1 MADHLYALPSGYR
14 LEQYEFSNVLSL
26 GAYGIKYQALD
37 HETGNQV
44 AIKEYL
50 PDGIAVRRDT
60 RHEVTARGRS
70 PSLYRG
76 TSVPEDSEPVVVADM
91 SVVPRSSA
99 DKQAFDVGLGR
110 FLDEAR
116 MQARLEHA
124 NLVQVH
130 RALRANGTGYVV
142 MDYVE
147 GETLAQLLE
156 RRSTLAEEDLN
167 AVVGPILGPLEL
179 LHQHGFLH
187 QDIRPGNIV
196 LRSDGTPV
204 LLEIGG
210 SRQVH
215 GGARQT
221 FGDRAR
227 APNLTAPT
235 AGFSALEQYSSRS
248 RLGPWTDIYALGAV
262 MYACISGRPPPDAPS
277 RVIEDELVPAA
288 EAARGSYDENTL
300 KAIDQALAVAAGER
314 PSSVA
319 AWRANLAFGGDSRP
333 VAPQESSRLAARG
346 ASTLLGKRPSD
357 DTGRKARWHW
367 IGPIAALVVVTVIL
381 TYTDVGVLRSP
392 GDDRQ
397 AVAAPSPAAASAASV
412 AMPLATLVVR
422 TEPEGA
428 EVAVGG
434 EVLGTTPLEAADVE
448 SGIQEVVLDHPLYE
462 TVELEQD
469 LPAGETTVVTQTLV
483 PATGALALTTEPA
496 GAWIEMD
503 GERLEQTTPT
513 TVQAPAGPLTLFVA
527 APGFQREQIDAVVRK
542 GDTATLDVALRAS
555 ITYGTLTLA
564 LTPQDATVVLP
575 GIEPE
580 YAPGLSLAEGAYR
593 VLVTRPGFVAE
604 ERTVEVA
611 GDSEYAVSLTPDP
624 QPFTVAVAPAG
635 ALVRFPEIGET
646 YSPAMRL
653 LPGDY
658 RVQALLVGYATFDE
672 TISHGYEPTA
682 RDVTLTPGVAEFADK
697 LADGSDGPTMV
708 LVAGGDFR
716 MGCLADAGCRD
727 SEEPVRDVTVATTF
741 ALAKREVTYAD
752 YDRFTDASG
761 RPRAD
766 NPRGW
771 ERGSLP
777 VVNVSWTDAA
787 AYADWLTAQTG
798 RRYRLPSEAEWEYAA
813 RAGAETAYSWGEAI
827 GEAQANCNGCGSR
840 WDNIRPAPVG
850 SFDANAWGLHD
861 MHGNVWEWVADCF
874 NPDHA
879 DAPSDASPRSD
890 GDCNRRMLRGGSW
903 SNSPRLL
910 RLPTRE
916 WDDTAVRA
924 IETGFRVAASN

>member
-14 LEQYEFSNVLSL
+14 LEQYEFRKVLSL
-26 GAYGIKYQALD
+26 GAYGIKYQAFD
-37 HETGNQV
+37 HESERQV

-50 PDGIAVRRDT
+50 PDAVAARRDDT
-60 RHEVTARGRS
+60 
-70 PSLYRG
+70 
-76 TSVPEDSEPVVVADM
+76 

-130 RALRANGTGYVV
+130 RALRANGTGYVI

-156 RRSTLAEEDLN
+156 RRSILAEEDLN
-167 AVVGPILGPLEL
+167 AIIGPILGPLEL

-196 LRSDGTPV
+196 VRDDGTPV

-221 FGDRAR
+221 FGDRTR
-227 APNLTAPT
+227 APSLATPT

-277 RVIEDELVPAA
+277 RVIDDELVPAA
-288 EAARGSYDENTL
+288 EAARSSYDESTL
-300 KAIDQALAVAAGER
+300 NAIDQALAVPAGER

-319 AWRANLAFGGDSRP
+319 AWRSHLAFGGDSRT
-333 VAPQESSRLAARG
+333 VAPQEASRLAARG
-346 ASTLLGKRPSD
+346 ASLIGTRSSD
-357 DTGRKARWHW
+357 GEASHKKARWQW
-367 IGPIAALVVVTVIL
+367 IGPIAALVVVTILL

-434 EVLGTTPLEAADVE
+434 EVLGTTPLEDTDVE
-448 SGIQEVVLDHPLYE
+448 SGIKNVVLDHPLYE

-469 LPAGETTVVTQTLV
+469 LPPGETTIVTQTLV
-483 PATGALALTTEPA
+483 PASGALALQTEPA
-496 GAWIEMD
+496 GAWIEID

-527 APGFQREQIDAVVRK
+527 APGFHREQVDAVVPK
-542 GDTATLDVALRAS
+542 NDTATLDVALRAS

-575 GIEPE
+575 GIEPA
-580 YAPGLSLAEGAYR
+580 YTPGLSLAEGAYR
-593 VLVTRPGFVAE
+593 VLVTRPGFVE
-604 ERTVEVA
+604 EELTLDVA
-611 GDSEYAVSLTPDP
+611 GDSEYAVSLVPDP
-624 QPFTVAVAPAG
+624 QPFTVAVNPAE

-658 RVQALLVGYATFDE
+658 RVQALLVGYSTFDE
-672 TISHGYEPTA
+672 TISHGFEPTS
-682 RDVTLTPGVAEFADK
+682 RDVTLLPGVAEFADK
-697 LADGSDGPTMV
+697 LGDGSDGPTMV
-708 LVAGGDFR
+708 LVAGGEFR

-727 SEEPVRDVTVATTF
+727 SEEPVRDVALATTF
-741 ALAKREVTYAD
+741 ALAKREVTYMD
-752 YDRFTDASG
+752 YDRFTDATG
-761 RPRAD
+761 RPRAT

-777 VVNVSWTDAA
+777 VVNVSWSDAT
-787 AYADWLTAQTG
+787 AYAEWLTAQTG

-813 RAGAETAYSWGEAI
+813 RAGVETVYSWGEDI
-827 GEAQANCNGCGSR
+827 GAARANCNGCGSR
-840 WDNIRPAPVG
+840 WDNVRPAPVG

-874 NPDHA
+874 NADHA
-879 DAPSDASPRSD
+879 DAPEDATARTD

-916 WDDTAVRA
+916 WDDMTVRA
-924 IETGFRVAASN
+924 IEIGFRVAASN